1 MAKGEN
7 IFRRRDGRWEARYS
21 KGREL
26 SGKIKYGYCYGK
38 TYREAKE
45 KAEKCKAALASGNP
59 LPTSRTPNLFS
70 AYCMG
75 WLHAKKSKV
84 KESTYIKYSTV
95 VEKHIIPKLGDC
107 CPLGF
112 TTELMDDFIREL
124 QFEDELA
131 PKTVHD
137 ILVVLHGI
145 LKFTASK
152 CKGVFPTVEIN
163 YPKIGKKEMRVLS
176 REEQARFISYLQKD
190 LDPCRFGILLAL
202 CTGIRIGELCALRWE
217 YVSTRDKAIKIVETL
232 QRLRDTSASQNARTR
247 IVIGPP
253 KSDTSVRTIPMT
265 EYAAGLCRHMKPQSS
280 AAYVLT
286 GTDAFMEPRVLQYR
300 LEKYTQACGLEG
312 VHFHTLR
319 HTFATRCFE
328 AGIAPKTVQ
337 AYLGHSSLQMT
348 MDLYTSVMPKQM
360 ETEMD
365 KVSKELDRISE
376 YGDELAEKQFENMS
390 SNNKIVSFRGDSM
403 VV

>member
-7 IFRRRDGRWEARYS
+7 IFRRRDGRWEARYI

-45 KAEKCKAALASGNP
+45 KVDKCKATLASGNP
-59 LPTSRTPNLFS
+59 LPTSRTQNLFS
-70 AYCMG
+70 TYCLG

-84 KESTYIKYSTV
+84 KEATYIKYSTI
-95 VEKHIIPKLGDC
+95 VEKHITPKLGAC
-107 CPLGF
+107 CPFGF
-112 TTELMDDFIREL
+112 TTELMDDFIKEL

-152 CKGVFPTVEIN
+152 VAGTFPTVEIN

-176 REEQARFISYLQKD
+176 REEQERFISYLQKD

-217 YVSTRDKAIKIVETL
+217 CVSIRDKAIRIAETL
-232 QRLRDTSASQNARTR
+232 QRLRDTSVSQNARTR

-265 EYAAGLCRHMKPQSS
+265 EYAVRLCRYMDPQSS

-286 GTDAFMEPRVLQYR
+286 GTETFMEPRVLQYR

-319 HTFATRCFE
+319 HTFATRAVEVGFE
-328 AGIAPKTVQ
+328 IKTLSEI
-337 AYLGHSSLQMT
+337 LGHA
-348 MDLYTSVMPKQM
+348 SV
-360 ETEMD
+360 TIT
-365 KVSKELDRISE
+365 LDRYVHSSF
-376 YGDELAEKQFENMS
+376 ELKRNNMQKL
-390 SNNKIVSFRGDSM
+390 NAVGM
-403 VV
+403 